1 MRRWPRSTYTMMG
14 MMATMTTMVTTVRI
28 TLPLLATEEISEVGR
43 PLMMFAKM
51 MSDIPLPI
59 PRWVM
64 TSPSHMITMAP
75 TSIVK
80 TTMKFSRPSAIPM
93 FEKLTP

>member
-1 MRRWPRSTYTMMG
+1 MPKPVTDEMR
-14 MMATMTTMVTTVRI
+14 
-28 TLPLLATEEISEVGR
+28 EVGR

-51 MSDIPLPI
+51 MSDMPLPI

-64 TSPSHMITMAP
+64 TSPSHMMTMAP

-80 TTMKFSRPSAIPM
+80 TTMKLSRPSGIPIY
-93 FEKLTP
+93 EKLTP

>member
-1 MRRWPRSTYTMMG
+1 MSG
-14 MMATMTTMVTTVRI
+14 MIATMTSMVITVRT
-28 TLPLLATEEISEVGR
+28 TLPLLATDEISEVGR

-51 MSDIPLPI
+51 MSDMPLPM

-64 TSPSHMITMAP
+64 TSPSHMIMMAP

-80 TTMKFSRPSAIPM
+80 TTMKFWSPSAMPM
-93 FEKLTP
+93 FAKLTP